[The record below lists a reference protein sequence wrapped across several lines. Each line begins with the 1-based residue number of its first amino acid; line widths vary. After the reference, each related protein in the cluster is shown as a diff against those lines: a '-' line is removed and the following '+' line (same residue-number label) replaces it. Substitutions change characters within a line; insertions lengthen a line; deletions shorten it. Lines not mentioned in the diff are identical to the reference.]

1 MFAEEWP
8 LLTFTLL
15 AQLAVGSYI
24 FFVIIRSINKKLG
37 VNLSINTT
45 KRGIF
50 LVGPVMGLAFICA
63 VFHLGTPLGAPR
75 SLLNLGSSWL
85 SREILFSGGFMILWI
100 VSYYLDRKGAW
111 NQTIGWITSIVGIG
125 AIYSMASIYA
135 NSIKPAWTDVNT
147 YIAFYGTTIV
157 FGAAASM
164 VVILLSKEEKT
175 EGLMSV
181 AKGIGLVGLGAIVLQ
196 LIYLPVYVAGLSANG
211 GTAGVESASLLT
223 GNYAIMS
230 LFRWILSIVGIAII
244 GSAFYRKMS
253 PKSQSKIWYAALA
266 LVLVGEFLGR
276 YIFYG
281 TGISI
286 GIGS

>member
-1 MFAEEWP
+1 MFSEEWP

-15 AQLAVGSYI
+15 AQLAVGAYI
-24 FFVIIRSINKKLG
+24 FFVIIRSLNKKLG
-37 VNLSINTT
+37 MNLGINVT

-50 LVGPVMGLAFICA
+50 FVGPVMVLAFICA

-75 SLLNLGSSWL
+75 SLLHLGSSWL
-85 SREILFSGGFMILWI
+85 SREILFSGAFLILWI
-100 VSYYLDRKGAW
+100 FSYYLDRKGAW
-111 NQTIGWITSIVGIG
+111 NQTIGWITSLVGIG
-125 AIYSMASIYA
+125 DIYSMASIYA
-135 NSIKPAWTDVNT
+135 NSIRPAWTDVNT

-164 VVILLSKEEKT
+164 AAILLSKVEKT
-175 EGLMSV
+175 EGLMSI
-181 AKGIGLVGLGAIVLQ
+181 AKRIGLVGLAAIVLQ
-196 LIYLPVYVAGLSANG
+196 LIYLPVYVAGLSVHG

-223 GNYAIMS
+223 GNYAVTI
-230 LFRWILSIVGIAII
+230 LFRWILSIAGLAII
-244 GSAFYRKMS
+244 GSAFYRKVS
-253 PKSQSKIWYAALA
+253 PKTQSTIWYAALT

>member
-24 FFVIIRSINKKLG
+24 FFIIIRSLNKKLG
-37 VNLSINTT
+37 VNLGINAT

-50 LVGPVMGLAFICA
+50 LVGPVMGLAFIFA

-85 SREILFSGGFMILWI
+85 SREIIFSGGFMVLWI

-111 NQTIGWITSIVGIG
+111 NQMIGWITSIVGLG

-135 NSIKPAWTDVNT
+135 TSIRPAWTDVNT

-175 EGLMSV
+175 KGLMSL

-211 GTAGVESASLLT
+211 GTAGVESASLLR
-223 GNYAIMS
+223 GNYAITI
-230 LFRWILSIVGIAII
+230 LFRWILSIVGLAII

-253 PKSQSKIWYAALA
+253 PKTQSKIWYAALT

-281 TGISI
+281 TGVSI